1 VVGEVKSKF
10 RPGNLVLQL
19 MLGLISASG
28 RAEKALA
35 AARPTDRDQPAPAGR
50 AGQTDPL
57 IALALGL
64 LSARGSLL
72 QAVEPL
78 RKAKR
83 RPSPASPR
91 PRRRAPGSLLR

>member
-35 AARPTDRDQPAPAGR
+35 AARPTDREQPAPAR
-50 AGQTDPL
+50 AGQTDTL

-72 QAVEPL
+72 QALEPL

-83 RPSPASPR
+83 RPSPASRR